1 MDLEYLSEEEQYKE
15 TLNRDEISR
24 IKDRE
29 LREIREKYWS
39 LQHQAFLD
47 EKNIPDKNLEQ
58 VYRDLKIKEK
68 NEILQYRKKK
78 NL

>member
-29 LREIREKYWS
+29 LREIREKC
-39 LQHQAFLD
+39 L
-47 EKNIPDKNLEQ
+47 
-58 VYRDLKIKEK
+58 
-68 NEILQYRKKK
+68 
-78 NL
+78 